1 MKRDQWMWM
10 RASVALMAGA
20 AAAMKH
26 AAASVATLAEHTR
39 ALPQTVATPA

>member
-1 MKRDQWMWM
+1 MNREQWMWM
-10 RASVALMAGA
+10 RASVALVAGA

-26 AAASVATLAEHTR
+26 AAGVATLAEHVR

>member
-26 AAASVATLAEHTR
+26 AASVATLAEHTR

>member
-10 RASVALMAGA
+10 RASVALVARA

-26 AAASVATLAEHTR
+26 AARVATLAEQMR
-39 ALPQTVATPA
+39 ALPQTVANPS

>member
-10 RASVALMAGA
+10 RASVALVAGA

-26 AAASVATLAEHTR
+26 AASAATRAEQMR
-39 ALPQTVATPA
+39 ALPQTVATPS